1 MATIQLKQYIMSEQ
15 AEKLAKLI
23 EKAERQIKEAGE
35 ATVDSAL
42 VAEIA
47 GRFKMMLDNK
57 DAMLVSGSD
66 PSELETVRKNFVEK
80 KLGISDKAA
89 GSAAVSK
96 IADKM
101 SSIKMKTRV
110 AFYYLLQKEL
120 GK

>member
-1 MATIQLKQYIMSEQ
+1 MSEQ

-23 EKAERQIKEAGE
+23 EKSEAQIKECGHAD
-35 ATVDSAL
+35 VDSGL

-57 DAMLVSGSD
+57 DAMSVAGTD

-80 KLGISDKAA
+80 KLGVTDKDQ
-89 GSAAVSK
+89 GAAVVK
-96 IADKM
+96 KVAEQM
-101 SSIKMKTRV
+101 SSIKMKSRV
-110 AFYYLLQKEL
+110 AFYYLVQKEL

>member
-1 MATIQLKQYIMSEQ
+1 MSDK

-23 EKAERQIKEAGE
+23 AKAESQLKEAGVS
-35 ATVDSAL
+35 TIDSGL

-80 KLGISDKAA
+80 KLGVTDKDKGAA
-89 GSAAVSK
+89 LVAKVAAQ
-96 IADKM
+96 M
-101 SSIKMKTRV
+101 SSIKMKSRV
-110 AFYYLLQKEL
+110 AFYYLIQKEL
-120 GK
+120 G

>member
-1 MATIQLKQYIMSEQ
+1 MSNT

-23 EKAERQIKEAGE
+23 EKATSQITEVGGGD
-35 ATVDSAL
+35 VDSSL
-42 VAEIA
+42 VADIA

-80 KLGISDKAA
+80 KLGVTDKEQ
-89 GSAAVSK
+89 GEAVVK
-96 IADKM
+96 KVAEQM
-101 SSIKMKTRV
+101 SPIKMKSRV
-110 AFYYLLQKEL
+110 AFYYLIQKEL